1 MAEQSFKS
9 PGFFEREI
17 ELISETEDV
26 IGTPAGIIGAS
37 EYGPAFVPVTV
48 GTFKDFQSRFG
59 SLKAEYYA
67 PYAVNE
73 WLKNRNALTFLRVLG
88 AGANSTAAHVTKTRD
103 YGVVENAGFKV
114 ISQNKFFIVL
124 RFLNIPRLF
133 EMFSWSQ
140 YLYAIPENSKT
151 KINNL

>member
-67 PYAVNE
+67 PSAVNE
-73 WLKNRNALTFLRVLG
+73 WLKNRTALTYVRVLG
-88 AGANSTAAHVTKTRD
+88 VKVTIDTSSIFSIFLSPCSE
-103 YGVVENAGFKV
+103 Y
-114 ISQNKFFIVL
+114 NKS
-124 RFLNIPRLF
+124 P
-133 EMFSWSQ
+133 
-140 YLYAIPENSKT
+140 
-151 KINNL
+151 